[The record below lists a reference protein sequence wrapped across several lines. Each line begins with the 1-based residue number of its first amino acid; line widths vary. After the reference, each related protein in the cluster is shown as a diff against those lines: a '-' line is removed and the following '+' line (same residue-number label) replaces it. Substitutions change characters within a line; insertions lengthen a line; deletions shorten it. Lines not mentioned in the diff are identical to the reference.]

1 MQERGVT
8 LGTRKPLLF
17 FACMAVFVG
26 LLGLTGGPRAD
37 EPVPQA
43 FALPAGASQGTFM
56 VAGDSITAAGSRTV
70 AAGQVGEASW
80 INYVNTPGT
89 TAPLAWTGGWALGG
103 AQSGDMAAA
112 LRPGSADALVIL
124 AGTNDLAHGTGH
136 TQIAENLARIARIVR
151 APVVLLSSIPPRDDA
166 VAATLDYNDFL
177 RTLAGERGWMYV
189 DASAGLRSDANTFVE
204 GLSDD
209 GVHPNVAGAR
219 ILGAAI
225 GQALTTKPMQAI
237 ADTTGAEPLG

>member
-1 MQERGVT
+1 
-8 LGTRKPLLF
+8 
-17 FACMAVFVG
+17 MAVFIG

-37 EPVPQA
+37 EPMPQA
-43 FALPAGASQGTFM
+43 IAVSVGGDHSTFR
-56 VAGDSITAAGSRTV
+56 VAGDSITAAGSHTV
-70 AAGQVGEASW
+70 AAGHVGEASW
-80 INYVNTPGT
+80 VNYVNAPGT
-89 TAPLAWTGGWALGG
+89 PATLVWAGGWALGG

-136 TQIAENLARIARIVR
+136 ARIGENLARIARIVR
-151 APVVLLSSIPPRDDA
+151 APMVLLSSIPPRDDA
-166 VAATLDYNDFL
+166 VAATLAYNEFL

-189 DASAGLRSDANTFVE
+189 DAAAGLRSEAGTFIP

-209 GVHPNVAGAR
+209 GVHPNVEGAR

-237 ADTTGAEPLG
+237 ADTPGVDPLG